1 MSLGPEE
8 DLGFRHDGT
17 QSQGEGQGESS
28 PRVRR
33 PAQRERPGL
42 RRPAAAEGSVSQWDR
57 GQPVALAQVPLA
69 ELGGGSSLVF
79 TEADYFGAIVE
90 VAGKVTKLEVADGEA
105 HLQLSL
111 TGTKS
116 EDVLKQHTAHPQ
128 RPFRVHVCPQGCSRE
143 ESGDCFL
150 HGLKARKM
158 VAGGDEPWTRNLLGG
173 PEDPAGEDEL
183 EALRKRSQ
191 ALAGDARPPGQEE
204 EPIRREKSPKKKK
217 EEDQSSEKRKK
228 KKKKRG
234 RSKGRVFWTV
244 VTRQGQ
250 LPRNRWHYS
259 AVQRW
264 TPVGRSG
271 VGF

>member
-1 MSLGPEE
+1 M
-8 DLGFRHDGT
+8 
-17 QSQGEGQGESS
+17 
-28 PRVRR
+28 
-33 PAQRERPGL
+33 
-42 RRPAAAEGSVSQWDR
+42 
-57 GQPVALAQVPLA
+57 
-69 ELGGGSSLVF
+69 F